1 MSSSVNYIEPS
12 LASKSQHWHHGKD
25 DTESQQDLV
34 ANMGPR
40 RLGKKSMRIEVS
52 EVEILAENQ
61 QYSNESVSDRNM
73 RDRGIINPGVGDIIE
88 EDEENLSPEQEAVDI
103 ESDCLETASSGT
115 LFNRLA
121 AAETQKQSNNEQ
133 ERANVIGTSGG
144 FIFLLIAA
152 ALITASF
159 IMSPVLET
167 ILCKFSSI

>member
-1 MSSSVNYIEPS
+1 MNYIEPS
-12 LASKSQHWHHGKD
+12 LARKSQHWHHVKD
-25 DTESQQDLV
+25 DTESQQDL
-34 ANMGPR
+34 
-40 RLGKKSMRIEVS
+40 E
-52 EVEILAENQ
+52 
-61 QYSNESVSDRNM
+61 

-103 ESDCLETASSGT
+103 ESDCLETASTGT

-133 ERANVIGTSGG
+133 ERANVIVTSGG

-167 ILCKFSSI
+167 ILSKFSSI